1 MTETSETDSKSGD
14 SNLSALMSDRQ
25 ALQRVFIVLLAL
37 GVSVIFIWMIR
48 GFLSPLF
55 MAAVFA
61 MFLHPVHRMLKP
73 ITFGSSSA
81 AAGIVLVL
89 AVFVVLIPLTAILA
103 LVADQA
109 VQVTSTVAP
118 WIQDQIRLIREGG
131 IEALPSWLPF
141 RESLAPYQQDIT
153 SQAAQFASNAGGW
166 LVDGL
171 RKATSGTFGAFLDL
185 VVMLFALFFFLTRGP
200 SLSEHGLKLMPM
212 PREDRELLVDRA
224 MSTIRATVKGTFVI
238 AIIQGTLT
246 GVALAIAGVPGAL
259 FWATVTTVL
268 SVIPGIGPPL
278 VWGPAGIWLI
288 ASGNYVAGGLLI
300 AWGALV
306 VGLIDN
312 LLRPRLV
319 GQDAK
324 LPDLMILISTLG
336 GLTLFGAVG
345 IIVGPMIAALFS
357 SIWYLYAQSYAP
369 LLSED
374 HPEELK
380 D

>member
-1 MTETSETDSKSGD
+1 MTETPETDSKSGD

-61 MFLHPVHRMLKP
+61 MFLHPVHRFLKP

-109 VQVTSTVAP
+109 VQVTGTVAP

-200 SLSEHGLKLMPM
+200 ALSEHGLKLMPM

-238 AIIQGTLT
+238 AIIQGVLT

>member
-1 MTETSETDSKSGD
+1 MTDDTETDD
-14 SNLSALMSDRQ
+14 ASNNSNFSALMSDRQ

-37 GVSVIFIWMIR
+37 GISVIFIWMIR

-61 MFLHPVHRMLKP
+61 MFLNPVHRFLKP

-81 AAGIVLVL
+81 AAGVVLVL
-89 AVFVVLIPLTAILA
+89 AVVGVLIPLTAILA
-103 LVADQA
+103 IVADQA
-109 VQVTSTVAP
+109 VQVTGAVAP
-118 WIQDQIRLIREGG
+118 WLQEQIRGIREGG
-131 IEALPSWLPF
+131 MDAFPQWLPF
-141 RESLAPYQQDIT
+141 RESLAPYQQEIT
-153 SQAAQFASNAGGW
+153 NQAGQFASNIGGW
-166 LVDGL
+166 VVDGL

-185 VVMLFALFFFLTRGP
+185 VVLLFALFFFLTRGP
-200 SLSEHGLKLMPM
+200 QLASHGLKLMPM
-212 PREDRELLVDRA
+212 PSDDRELLVERA

-238 AIIQGTLT
+238 AIIQGVMT

-259 FWATVTTVL
+259 FLATLTAVL

-278 VWGPAGIWLI
+278 VWGPAGLWLI
-288 ASGNYVAGGLLI
+288 ASGNYWAGGLLI
-300 AWGALV
+300 AWGAIV
-306 VGLIDN
+306 VGLTDN
-312 LLRPRLV
+312 LLRPSLV
-319 GQDAK
+319 GKDAK

-336 GLTLFGAVG
+336 GLTLFGAIG
-345 IIVGPMIAALFS
+345 LIVGPMIAALFS

>member
-1 MTETSETDSKSGD
+1 MTDDTETDDASND

-37 GVSVIFIWMIR
+37 GISIIFIWMIR

-61 MFLHPVHRMLKP
+61 MFLNPVHRFLKP
-73 ITFGSSSA
+73 ITLGSSSA
-81 AAGIVLVL
+81 AAGVVLVL
-89 AVFVVLIPLTAILA
+89 AVVGVLIPLTAILA
-103 LVADQA
+103 IVADQA
-109 VQVTSTVAP
+109 VQVTGAVAP
-118 WIQDQIRLIREGG
+118 WLQEQIRGIREGG
-131 IEALPSWLPF
+131 MDAFPQWLPF
-141 RESLAPYQQDIT
+141 RDSLAPYQQEIT
-153 SQAAQFASNAGGW
+153 SQAGQFASNIGGW
-166 LVDGL
+166 VVDGL

-200 SLSEHGLKLMPM
+200 QLASHGLKLMPM
-212 PREDRELLVDRA
+212 PSDDRELLVERA

-238 AIIQGTLT
+238 AIIQGVMT

-259 FWATVTTVL
+259 FLATLTAVL

-278 VWGPAGIWLI
+278 VWGPAGLWLI
-288 ASGNYVAGGLLI
+288 ASGNYWAGGLLI
-300 AWGALV
+300 AWGAIV
-306 VGLIDN
+306 VGLTDN
-312 LLRPRLV
+312 LLRPSLV
-319 GQDAK
+319 GKDAK

-336 GLTLFGAVG
+336 GLTLFGAIG
-345 IIVGPMIAALFS
+345 LIVGPMIAALFS

>member
-1 MTETSETDSKSGD
+1 MTDDTETDD
-14 SNLSALMSDRQ
+14 ASNNSNFSALMSDRQ

-37 GVSVIFIWMIR
+37 GISIIFIWMIR

-61 MFLHPVHRMLKP
+61 MFLNPVHRFLKP

-81 AAGIVLVL
+81 AAGVVLVL
-89 AVFVVLIPLTAILA
+89 AVVGVLIPLTAILA
-103 LVADQA
+103 IVADQA
-109 VQVTSTVAP
+109 VQVTGAVAP
-118 WIQDQIRLIREGG
+118 WLQEQIRGIREGG
-131 IEALPSWLPF
+131 MDAFPQWLPF
-141 RESLAPYQQDIT
+141 RDSLAPYQQEIT
-153 SQAAQFASNAGGW
+153 NQAGQFASNIGGW
-166 LVDGL
+166 VVDGL

-185 VVMLFALFFFLTRGP
+185 VVLLFALFFFLTRGP
-200 SLSEHGLKLMPM
+200 QLASHGLKLMPM
-212 PREDRELLVDRA
+212 PSDDRELLVERA

-238 AIIQGTLT
+238 AIIQGVMT

-259 FWATVTTVL
+259 FLATLTAVL

-278 VWGPAGIWLI
+278 VWGPAGLWLI
-288 ASGNYVAGGLLI
+288 ASGNYWAGGLLI
-300 AWGALV
+300 AWGAIV
-306 VGLIDN
+306 VGLTDN
-312 LLRPRLV
+312 LLRPSLV
-319 GQDAK
+319 GKDAK

-336 GLTLFGAVG
+336 GLTLFGAIG
-345 IIVGPMIAALFS
+345 LIVGPMIAALFS

>member
-1 MTETSETDSKSGD
+1 MTDDTETDD
-14 SNLSALMSDRQ
+14 ASNNSNFSALMSDRQ

-37 GVSVIFIWMIR
+37 GISIIFIWMIR

-61 MFLHPVHRMLKP
+61 MFLNPVHRFLKP

-81 AAGIVLVL
+81 AAGVVLVL
-89 AVFVVLIPLTAILA
+89 AVVGVLIPLTAILA
-103 LVADQA
+103 IVADQA
-109 VQVTSTVAP
+109 VQVTGAVAP
-118 WIQDQIRLIREGG
+118 WLQDQIRGMREGG
-131 IEALPSWLPF
+131 MDAFPQWLPF
-141 RESLAPYQQDIT
+141 RDSLAPYQQEIT
-153 SQAAQFASNAGGW
+153 NQAGQFASNIGGW
-166 LVDGL
+166 VVDGL

-185 VVMLFALFFFLTRGP
+185 VVLLFALFFFLTRGP
-200 SLSEHGLKLMPM
+200 QLASHGLKLMPM
-212 PREDRELLVDRA
+212 PSDDRELLVERA
-224 MSTIRATVKGTFVI
+224 ISTIRATVKGTFVI
-238 AIIQGTLT
+238 AIIQGAMT

-259 FWATVTTVL
+259 FLATLTAVL

-278 VWGPAGIWLI
+278 VWGPAGLWLI
-288 ASGNYVAGGLLI
+288 ASGNYWAGGLLI
-300 AWGALV
+300 AWGAIV
-306 VGLIDN
+306 VGLTDN
-312 LLRPRLV
+312 LLRPSLV
-319 GQDAK
+319 GKDAK

-336 GLTLFGAVG
+336 GLTLFGAIG
-345 IIVGPMIAALFS
+345 LIVGPMIAALFS

>member
-1 MTETSETDSKSGD
+1 MTDDTETDD
-14 SNLSALMSDRQ
+14 ASNNSNFSALMSDRQ

-37 GVSVIFIWMIR
+37 GISIIFIWMIR

-61 MFLHPVHRMLKP
+61 MFLNPVHRFLKP

-81 AAGIVLVL
+81 TAGVVLVL
-89 AVFVVLIPLTAILA
+89 AVVGVLIPLTAILA
-103 LVADQA
+103 IVADQA
-109 VQVTSTVAP
+109 VQVTGAVAP
-118 WIQDQIRLIREGG
+118 WLQEQIRGLREGG
-131 IEALPSWLPF
+131 MDAFPQWLPF
-141 RESLAPYQQDIT
+141 RDSLAPYQQEIT
-153 SQAAQFASNAGGW
+153 NQAGQFASNIGGW
-166 LVDGL
+166 VVDGL

-185 VVMLFALFFFLTRGP
+185 VVLLFALFFFLTRGP
-200 SLSEHGLKLMPM
+200 QLASHGLKLMPM
-212 PREDRELLVDRA
+212 PSDDRELLVERA

-238 AIIQGTLT
+238 AIIQGVMT

-259 FWATVTTVL
+259 FLATLTAVL

-278 VWGPAGIWLI
+278 VWGPAGLWLI
-288 ASGNYVAGGLLI
+288 ASGNYWAGGLLI
-300 AWGALV
+300 AWGAIV
-306 VGLIDN
+306 VGLTDN
-312 LLRPRLV
+312 LLRPSLV
-319 GQDAK
+319 GKDAK

-336 GLTLFGAVG
+336 GLTLFGAIG
-345 IIVGPMIAALFS
+345 LIVGPMIAALFS

>member
-1 MTETSETDSKSGD
+1 MTDDTETDD
-14 SNLSALMSDRQ
+14 ASNNSNFSALMSDRQ

-37 GVSVIFIWMIR
+37 GISIIFIWMIR

-61 MFLHPVHRMLKP
+61 MFLNPVHRFLKP

-81 AAGIVLVL
+81 AAGVVLVL
-89 AVFVVLIPLTAILA
+89 AVVGVLIPLTAILA
-103 LVADQA
+103 IVADQA
-109 VQVTSTVAP
+109 VQVTGAVAP
-118 WIQDQIRLIREGG
+118 WLQEQIRGLREGG
-131 IEALPSWLPF
+131 MDAFPQWLPF
-141 RESLAPYQQDIT
+141 RDSLAPYQQEIT
-153 SQAAQFASNAGGW
+153 NQAGQFASNIGGW
-166 LVDGL
+166 VVDGL

-185 VVMLFALFFFLTRGP
+185 VVLLFALFFFLTRGP
-200 SLSEHGLKLMPM
+200 QLASHGLKLMPM
-212 PREDRELLVDRA
+212 PSDDRELLVERA

-238 AIIQGTLT
+238 AIIQGVMT

-259 FWATVTTVL
+259 FLATLTAVL

-278 VWGPAGIWLI
+278 VWGPAGLWLI
-288 ASGNYVAGGLLI
+288 ASGNYWAGGLLI
-300 AWGALV
+300 AWGAIV
-306 VGLIDN
+306 VGLTDN
-312 LLRPRLV
+312 LLRPSLV
-319 GQDAK
+319 GKDAK

-336 GLTLFGAVG
+336 GLTLFGAIG
-345 IIVGPMIAALFS
+345 LIVGPMIAALFS